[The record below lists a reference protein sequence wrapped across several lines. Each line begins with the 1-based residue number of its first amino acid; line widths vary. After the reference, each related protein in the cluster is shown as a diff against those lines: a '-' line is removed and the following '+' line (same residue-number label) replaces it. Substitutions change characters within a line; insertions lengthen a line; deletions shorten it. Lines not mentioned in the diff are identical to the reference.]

1 MILDFL
7 QLLKDR
13 SDEVHDST
21 VESSFESVSQKNG
34 NKDMVARIQEYH
46 NCV

>member
-13 SDEVHDST
+13 SDEEQDST

-34 NKDMVARIQEYH
+34 KPK
-46 NCV
+46 